1 MTVREELIKDLV
13 AHRLFNAD
21 YLKLKEEDKATV
33 NAVVKQKRLL

>member
-33 NAVVKQKRLL
+33 DSVVKQKRLL

>member
-13 AHRLFNAD
+13 AHRLFNSD

-33 NAVVKQKRLL
+33 DAVVKQKRLL